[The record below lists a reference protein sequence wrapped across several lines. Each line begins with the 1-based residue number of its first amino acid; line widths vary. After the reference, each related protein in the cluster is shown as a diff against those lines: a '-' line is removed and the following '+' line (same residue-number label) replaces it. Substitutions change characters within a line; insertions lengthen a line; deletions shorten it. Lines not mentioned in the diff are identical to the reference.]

1 MPLYK
6 IEINKNSI
14 CLKVISKESPLCST
28 FITIHQNYF
37 QGLGQGTN
45 VDVKQ
50 AVSKTRD
57 HHCKKKNNNSFHY
70 SPQNK
75 IKLAYKRAHYF
86 SNTQYYK

>member
-1 MPLYK
+1 MYKIEMPLYK

-57 HHCKKKNNNSFHY
+57 HHCKKKQQLISLQP
-70 SPQNK
+70 SKQNQ
-75 IKLAYKRAHYF
+75 IGI
-86 SNTQYYK
+86 

>member
-1 MPLYK
+1 MYKIEMPLYK

-57 HHCKKKNNNSFHY
+57 HHCKKKQLIS
-70 SPQNK
+70 
-75 IKLAYKRAHYF
+75 L
-86 SNTQYYK
+86 